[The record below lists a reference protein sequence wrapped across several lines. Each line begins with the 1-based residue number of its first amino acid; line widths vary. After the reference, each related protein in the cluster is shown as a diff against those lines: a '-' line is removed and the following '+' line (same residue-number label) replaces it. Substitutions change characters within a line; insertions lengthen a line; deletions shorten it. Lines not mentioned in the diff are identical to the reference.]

1 MLKLHD
7 YISMDSFGPIMTVKQ
22 KLKQEM
28 AFALKLAVFTVV
40 KKKEKKCFLSQ
51 ETTWF
56 NWTKKR

>member
-40 KKKEKKCFLSQ
+40 KKKVVLFVRRDNLVKLD
-51 ETTWF
+51 
-56 NWTKKR
+56 